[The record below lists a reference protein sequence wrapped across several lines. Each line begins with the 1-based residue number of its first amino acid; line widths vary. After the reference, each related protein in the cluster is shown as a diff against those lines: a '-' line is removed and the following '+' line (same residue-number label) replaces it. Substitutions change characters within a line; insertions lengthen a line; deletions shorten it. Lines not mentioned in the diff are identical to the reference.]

1 MGWVLIFLLEAPTA
15 SLEAKC
21 FYHFPQDCNPTPIT
35 DQDICDFHEVDSDL
49 YRGSHPK
56 CSGYVKL
63 AALGIRTI
71 INLEG
76 GASGELQDCERKA
89 HHAEFGFRFI
99 SFHINP
105 LETALTG
112 VSDHKM
118 SRLFTLMG
126 QAPKPIFI
134 SCRLGKDRTGV
145 VVALYRMKRREM
157 SFSQARQEAY
167 YYRYT
172 SRLIG
177 LKRTLDRY
185 RDSGAL
191 AALPTPVISSK
202 GPQAV
207 CRPKGLE
214 GFAEER
220 RD

>member
-1 MGWVLIFLLEAPTA
+1 M
-15 SLEAKC
+15 
-21 FYHFPQDCNPTPIT
+21 
-35 DQDICDFHEVDSDL
+35 
-49 YRGSHPK
+49 
-56 CSGYVKL
+56 
-63 AALGIRTI
+63 

-76 GASGELQDCERKA
+76 GASGELHDCERKA

-105 LETALTG
+105 FENAG
-112 VSDHKM
+112 VSDQKM
-118 SRLFTLMG
+118 SGLFTLLR

-134 SCRLGKDRTGV
+134 SCRLGQDRTRV

-157 SFSQARQEAY
+157 SFSQARPEAY
-167 YYRYT
+167 DYRCA

-191 AALPTPVISSK
+191 AALPTPVISSE

-207 CRPKGLE
+207 CRPKRLA

>member
-1 MGWVLIFLLEAPTA
+1 VRAR
-15 SLEAKC
+15 C
-21 FYHFPQDCNPTPIT
+21 FYHFPQDCNPTSIS
-35 DQDICDFHEVDSDL
+35 DQDICDFHQVDSNL

-63 AALGIRTI
+63 AALGVRTV

-76 GASGELQDCERKA
+76 GASGELHDCERKM
-89 HHAEFGFRFI
+89 HEAEFGFRFI
-99 SFHINP
+99 SFHINS

-112 VSDHKM
+112 VSDQKM
-118 SRLFTLMG
+118 SLLFTLMQ

-145 VVALYRMKRREM
+145 VVALYRIKRHEM
-157 SFSQARQEAY
+157 SFSQAQREAH

-177 LKRTLDRY
+177 LERTLHRY
-185 RDSGAL
+185 RDSRAL
-191 AALPTPVISSK
+191 ATLPTPVISSER
-202 GPQAV
+202 PQEV

-214 GFAEER
+214 GFAQET